1 MMYKYKILKKK
12 QTVRQKMILRKFSED
27 SEGCVSLMID
37 YNHQKEYCNDVVKLN
52 RFFHLYTKRKQFKTC
67 CYLIELSAQESGRTS
82 YNLADENIGKYAK
95 LSLDF

>member
-12 QTVRQKMILRKFSED
+12 QTVRQKMILRKIFED

-52 RFFHLYTKRKQFKTC
+52 RLCLLSTKRKQIKTC
-67 CYLIELSAQESGRTS
+67 CYLIELSFTRKWKDKLKLGR
-82 YNLADENIGKYAK
+82 
-95 LSLDF
+95 

>member
-12 QTVRQKMILRKFSED
+12 QTVRQKMILRKISED

-52 RFFHLYTKRKQFKTC
+52 RFFHLYTN
-67 CYLIELSAQESGRTS
+67 ES
-82 YNLADENIGKYAK
+82 
-95 LSLDF
+95 SLRRVAI